1 MAATGLVVD
10 CIGLVQGILPARVR
24 IGRDLVVDVEVDIAD
39 TVLEEDIAAG
49 YNRRI
54 LVIDLLAEAVEL
66 EIQSS
71 SHRP

>member
-1 MAATGLVVD
+1 MTAIGLVVD
-10 CIGLVQGILPARVR
+10 CIDLVQGILPARVR

-54 LVIDLLAEAVEL
+54 LIKTRVSKEE
-66 EIQSS
+66 SS
-71 SHRP
+71 THHK